1 MSSENYRTSLARIV
15 VHLVRSI
22 FLKTHQDYHWGG
34 KLYLRF
40 KFQIALWFIFSW
52 LYLPSKLSF
61 VSVLDDTAEFLDLQ
75 TGSNL
80 CTHRRNFIN

>member
-1 MSSENYRTSLARIV
+1 MLGNYISGSS
-15 VHLVRSI
+15 
-22 FLKTHQDYHWGG
+22 F
-34 KLYLRF
+34 
-40 KFQIALWFIFSW
+40 IALWFIFSW

-80 CTHRRNFIN
+80 CSHRGNFIN